1 MTLPMVFV
9 MSGFIGAGIS
19 VGIFIYLL
27 VKNNNARNT
36 KIMYAMILG
45 IHAYMAIIYGL
56 VIGGVIGFKEYGNYV
71 RPVLLLI
78 MLSPAYVALLHRKPL

>member
-27 VKNNNARNT
+27 IKNNNATNT
-36 KIMYAMILG
+36 KIMYVLIIL
-45 IHAYMAIIYGL
+45 IHGYMALVYGL
-56 VIGGVIGFKEYGNYV
+56 VIVGGIGMKEYGNFV
-71 RPVLLLI
+71 RPVLLLV
-78 MLSPAYVALLHRKPL
+78 MLSPAYVALLHRKLQ